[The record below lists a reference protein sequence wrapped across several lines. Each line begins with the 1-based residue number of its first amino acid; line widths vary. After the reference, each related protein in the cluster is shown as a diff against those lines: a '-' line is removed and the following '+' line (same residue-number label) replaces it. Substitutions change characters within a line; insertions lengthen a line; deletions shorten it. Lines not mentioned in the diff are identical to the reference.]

1 MTHADDL
8 RAWAKGSYTTEA
20 ATELLLRAFGG
31 RYSAPGNPWVH
42 AKTTT
47 PEGYTEGPWID
58 FESIPEDVGVLSG
71 GERRFLLLA
80 ASLAE
85 NVPVVLGDVVPGLD
99 RGNLDLVL
107 AAIAHAGGS
116 HQHSDIST
124 NEDGSMTLNPGYL
137 ASLHPWPRALRAV
150 K

>member
-8 RAWAKGSYTTEA
+8 RAWAKGMYTTEA

-31 RYSAPGNPWVH
+31 KFAAPGNPWVH
-42 AKTTT
+42 TSTG
-47 PEGYTEGPWID
+47 PEGPGQVKAWID
-58 FESIPEDVGVLSG
+58 FEGIPAEAGPLSG

-85 NVPVVLGDVVPGLD
+85 NVPVVLGDVVSGLD
-99 RGNLDLVL
+99 RENLDLVL

-116 HQHSDIST
+116 HEHSDIRF
-124 NEDGSMTLNPGYL
+124 NDDGSMSLGKGYL
-137 ASLHPWPRALRAV
+137 ESLHPWPRALRAV
-150 K
+150 